1 MAKFRKK
8 PVVIEAITF
17 EELVEHGRQHARC
30 VVGGMPQAFTYAGQ
44 PITHESDECYLV
56 PTPEGI
62 MRFTLSDMLIT
73 GIKGEIYPCKRDI
86 FEATYE
92 AVEPRPT

>member
-1 MAKFRKK
+1 MKSRKK

-17 EELVEHGRQHARC
+17 DELVEHGRRHARLIA
-30 VVGGMPQAFTYAGQ
+30 GGMPQAFSYAGQ

-62 MRFTLSDMLIT
+62 MRFTPSDILIT
-73 GIKGEIYPCKRDI
+73 GVKGEVYPCKRDI

-92 AVEPRPT
+92 AVEEAP

>member
-8 PVVIEAITF
+8 PVLVEAITF
-17 EELVEHGRQHARC
+17 ADLVEIGRQSARC

-44 PITHESDECYLV
+44 PITHESDNCYLV

-62 MRFTLSDMLIT
+62 MRFTPSDMLIT
-73 GIKGEIYPCKRDI
+73 GVKGEVYPCKVDI
-86 FEATYE
+86 FAATYE
-92 AVEPRPT
+92 AVEG